1 MKFGYY
7 QLDNL
12 IWTFKYQIMKSNQ
25 KLSTGELIR
34 QLREQEELPLRKIA
48 AQLDIDT
55 SFLSKIER
63 NERRATKEQII
74 KLTEIFKVDK
84 NYLLVPYLSEIVY
97 YQIGEEDCANE
108 VLKVAEEKVSYQKTQ
123 KKRNND

>member
-1 MKFGYY
+1 MK
-7 QLDNL
+7 
-12 IWTFKYQIMKSNQ
+12 TNQ
-25 KLSTGELIR
+25 TLSTGELIR
-34 QLREQEELPLRKIA
+34 QLREQEELPLRKVA

-84 NYLLVPYLSEIVY
+84 KYLLVPYLSEIVC

-108 VLKVAEEKVSYQKTQ
+108 VLKVAEKKVSYQKTQ
-123 KKRNND
+123 TKKKK

>member
-1 MKFGYY
+1 LENYF
-7 QLDNL
+7 
-12 IWTFKYQIMKSNQ
+12 WSFKYQIMKSNTI
-25 KLSTGELIR
+25 LSTGELIR
-34 QLREQEELPLRKIA
+34 QLREQEELPLRKVA

-84 NYLLVPYLSEIVY
+84 NYLLIPYLSEIIY

-108 VLKVAEEKVSYQKTQ
+108 VLKVAEKKVSYQKTLT
-123 KKRNND
+123 KKKK

>member
-1 MKFGYY
+1 M
-7 QLDNL
+7 DNYF
-12 IWTFKYQIMKSNQ
+12 WTIKCQKMKSNQ
-25 KLSTGELIR
+25 TPSTGELIR
-34 QLREQEELPLRKIA
+34 KLREQEELPLRKIA

-84 NYLLVPYLSEIVY
+84 NFLLVPYLSEIVY
-97 YQIGEEDCANE
+97 YQIGEEDCAHE
-108 VLKVAEEKVSYQKTQ
+108 VLKIAEEKVFYQKTQ
-123 KKRNND
+123 TKRNHD

>member
-1 MKFGYY
+1 MKTNAS
-7 QLDNL
+7 QT
-12 IWTFKYQIMKSNQ
+12 I
-25 KLSTGELIR
+25 GELIR
-34 QLREQEELPLRKIA
+34 QLREEKELPLRKIA

-63 NERRATKEQII
+63 NERRATKDQIV
-74 KLTEIFKVDK
+74 KLAEIFNVEK

-123 KKRNND
+123 TKKKK

>member
-1 MKFGYY
+1 
-7 QLDNL
+7 
-12 IWTFKYQIMKSNQ
+12 MKSNQ
-25 KLSTGELIR
+25 MPSTGELIR
-34 QLREQEELPLRKIA
+34 QLREQEELPLRKVA

-84 NYLLVPYLSEIVY
+84 SYLLVPYLSEIIY
-97 YQIGEEDCANE
+97 YLIGEEDCANE
-108 VLKVAEEKVSYQKTQ
+108 VIKVAEEKVSYQKNSN
-123 KKRNND
+123 KKND

>member
-1 MKFGYY
+1 
-7 QLDNL
+7 LDNYF
-12 IWTFKYQIMKSNQ
+12 WTIIYQNMKSNQ
-25 KLSTGELIR
+25 TLSTGELIR
-34 QLREQEELPLRKIA
+34 QLREQEELPLRKVA

-84 NYLLVPYLSEIVY
+84 KYLLVPYLSEIVY

-123 KKRNND
+123 TKKKK

>member
-1 MKFGYY
+1 
-7 QLDNL
+7 
-12 IWTFKYQIMKSNQ
+12 MKSNQ
-25 KLSTGELIR
+25 TPSTGELIR
-34 QLREQEELPLRKIA
+34 KLREQEELPLRKIA

-84 NYLLVPYLSEIVY
+84 NFLLVPYLSEIVY
-97 YQIGEEDCANE
+97 YQIGEEDCAHE
-108 VLKVAEEKVSYQKTQ
+108 VLKIAEEKVFYQKTQ
-123 KKRNND
+123 TKRNHD

>member
-1 MKFGYY
+1 MKFGCP
-7 QLDNL
+7 QLGNYFWSHKD
-12 IWTFKYQIMKSNQ
+12 QIMKSNQ
-25 KLSTGELIR
+25 TLSTGELIR
-34 QLREQEELPLRKIA
+34 QLREQEELPLRKVA

-84 NYLLVPYLSEIVY
+84 KYLLVPYLSEIVY

-108 VLKVAEEKVSYQKTQ
+108 VLKVAEEKVSYQKIQ
-123 KKRNND
+123 QQRKND